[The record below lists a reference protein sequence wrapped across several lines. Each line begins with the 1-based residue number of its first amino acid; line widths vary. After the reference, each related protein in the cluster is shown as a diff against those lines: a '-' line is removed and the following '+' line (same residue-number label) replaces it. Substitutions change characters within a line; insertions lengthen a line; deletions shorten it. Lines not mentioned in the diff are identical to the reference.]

1 MAYHYQLPTSLA
13 RHTFLFSAIRFP
25 RILPF
30 GQIDF
35 QSSLGYILLIN
46 INPKESSMLDIRTI
60 TEDQSSVAMRLKN
73 RRSAVDLTQIINLNE
88 KRKSL
93 ITEMEK
99 LQNIRNSVSKEI
111 PQLAKQGADIAAK
124 KEEMKK
130 VGDRISELKSEAD
143 GLEAELQNMLL
154 LIPNLPSADVP
165 QGTDETQNKVVRTVG
180 EPANFTFKPLAHW
193 DLAERLGI
201 IDFKRA
207 TKISQTRFAIL
218 RGAAAK
224 LEMALINFMLDL
236 HTREHGYESVVPP
249 LLVNSKT
256 LTGTGQLP
264 KFKEDLFKTEGFD
277 LFLVPTAEVPLTNI
291 YADEILE
298 EKKLPLNFT
307 AYTPCFRSEAG
318 SWGKDTRGLIRQ
330 HQFNKVE
337 LVKITKPEDSAAEHE
352 KLVSHAEKVLQLL
365 KLPYRVVLLCD
376 GDMGFSAQKCYDI
389 EVWLPGQDCY
399 REISSCSNCGDFQA
413 RRANMK
419 FKREETKKNEYVH
432 TLNGSGLAVGR
443 TLVALLENFQTEK
456 GTVLIPEILK
466 PYMGGMTE
474 IG

>member
-1 MAYHYQLPTSLA
+1 
-13 RHTFLFSAIRFP
+13 
-25 RILPF
+25 
-30 GQIDF
+30 
-35 QSSLGYILLIN
+35 
-46 INPKESSMLDIRTI
+46 MLDIKTI
-60 TEDQSSVAMRLKN
+60 VENPSAVAERLKN
-73 RRSAVDLTQIINLNE
+73 RRSSIDLTRIVDLNE

-93 ITEMEK
+93 ITEIEK
-99 LQNIRNSVSKEI
+99 LQNIRNTVSKEI
-111 PQLAKQGADIAAK
+111 PQLAKQGADISAK

-143 GLEAELQNMLL
+143 ALENELHNMLL
-154 LIPNLPSADVP
+154 LIPNIPSQDVP
-165 QGTDETQNKVVRTVG
+165 HGTDEGSNKVVRTVG
-180 EPANFTFKPLAHW
+180 SLPSFPFKPLAHW
-193 DLAERLGI
+193 DIAEKLGI

-207 TKISQTRFAIL
+207 AKISQSRFAIL

-236 HTREHGYESVVPP
+236 HTQRHGYEPVVPP
-249 LLVNSKT
+249 LLVNGRT

-337 LVKITKPEDSAAEHE
+337 LVKITRPEDSDAEHE
-352 KLVSHAEKVLQLL
+352 KLVADAEKVLQLL
-365 KLPYRVVLLCD
+365 GLPYRVVLLCD

-456 GTVLIPEILK
+456 GTVLIPEVLR
-466 PYMGGMTE
+466 PYMHGMTE